1 MPLVDAVK
9 YLFLRAENTHER
21 NDTRNPVGW
30 RHTKALLLKQQKVI
44 LYHLEIEITI
54 GIAVF
59 GGMMMIPEA
68 IFMCSL
74 VVCNFAEKKIHKN
87 TSTTRRR
94 SWKSGR

>member
-1 MPLVDAVK
+1 MI

-59 GGMMMIPEA
+59 WGDDDDPRGDFYVLSCGVQFRGKKDTQKHIYYQEA
-68 IFMCSL
+68 ELEKWEMKSL
-74 VVCNFAEKKIHKN
+74 
-87 TSTTRRR
+87 
-94 SWKSGR
+94 